1 MNEEMSNLVII
12 FIKKMGHSYN
22 KTTKLVNQ
30 MVLNKLEKVHG
41 AIANLRILTQSN
53 NEITIFQTIVIEQY
67 ILGSTSFIVSI
78 HDFHT

>member
-1 MNEEMSNLVII
+1 
-12 FIKKMGHSYN
+12 MGHSYN